1 MAWAWARGVDRS
13 IRSQGTYGCL
23 FCGFLATIGT
33 GLTPLLRQKSD
44 KTKQETHHAATSTG

>member
-1 MAWAWARGVDRS
+1 MVWAWARVDRS